1 MRRYIVLRPIL
12 SVWLV
17 LLILH
22 IFCPGGQGVL
32 TAESAEVAEGKIKTK
47 ISALSPATARRSA
60 ETSAASAVKNSVLK
74 GGCAKVNITPPLGIP
89 LIGSKGQPSDDI
101 LDELYA
107 KALVL
112 NDGSTT
118 LAIVSVDLLYT
129 PLEEITNPVRSI
141 IKEKIGIPDQN
152 VLICATHT
160 HSGPEVFTRLKVPRE
175 GRVPASQ
182 IDQSYLA
189 TLIKKI
195 ASSVLIA
202 YKNMQEVKIGTAKGE
217 VQEIVY
223 NRRAK
228 TKDGSVKM
236 AFTLPDEVTAT
247 KRATEYTEGTEKTK
261 KSSEVSVLSVAKSRI
276 EPELVFGPI
285 DPEVWVLR
293 VEDANGQI
301 VGSIVNFA
309 CHPVCIYPYLSTTI
323 SADYPAYATQV
334 VEQTEGGTCLFALG
348 TAGNIV
354 PMKRGLKPCQQIGKA
369 LGAEALRRLQLVS
382 TSGDVTLKAIRK
394 EIKLPTKKAPSEDKT
409 AKNSKTTGLPLR
421 LPTQGGAAGYVNTEI
436 QVLKLGDIYI
446 LGLPGEILVEVGLA
460 IKRKA
465 GVEKLFVVSLSND
478 AIGYVCHDQ
487 AYDEGGYESG
497 SGTNLAKGSGEI
509 MIKEALDLISQ
520 IKPSP

>member
-1 MRRYIVLRPIL
+1 MRRYIVLRPIISL
-12 SVWLV
+12 SLV

-22 IFCPGGQGVL
+22 IFCPAGQ
-32 TAESAEVAEGKIKTK
+32 A
-47 ISALSPATARRSA
+47 
-60 ETSAASAVKNSVLK
+60 VLK
-74 GGCAKVNITPPLGIP
+74 GGCAKVNITPPVGIP
-89 LIGSKGQPSDDI
+89 LIGSYGKPSDDI

-118 LAIVSVDLLYT
+118 LAIVSADLLYV
-129 PLEEITNPVRSI
+129 PLEEITNPVRKI
-141 IKEKIGIPDQN
+141 IAEKTGIPEQN

-160 HSGPEVFTRLKVPRE
+160 HSGPEVFSRSKLPRE

-202 YKNMQEVKIGTAKGE
+202 YKNMQDDSRKAGSQVKIGAAKG
-217 VQEIVY
+217 QIPEIVY

-236 AFTLPDEVTAT
+236 AFTLPDEVTT
-247 KRATEYTEGTEKTK
+247 TRRATEYTEGTEKTK

-276 EPELVFGPI
+276 EDELVFGPV
-285 DPEVWVLR
+285 DPEVLVLR
-293 VEDANGQI
+293 VEDTNGQI

-354 PMKRGLKPCQQIGKA
+354 PIKRGLKPCQQIGKA

-409 AKNSKTTGLPLR
+409 AKNSKTTD
-421 LPTQGGAAGYVNTEI
+421 YVNTEI
-436 QVLKLGDIYI
+436 QILKLGDIYI

-465 GVEKLFVVSLSND
+465 GVENLFVVSLSND
-478 AIGYVCHDQ
+478 AIGYVCHDR
-487 AYDEGGYESG
+487 AYEEGGYEPG
-497 SGTNLAKGSGEI
+497 SATNLAKGSGEI

-520 IKPSP
+520 IKPTPAPWP

>member
-1 MRRYIVLRPIL
+1 MGKHIVTKSRM
-12 SVWLV
+12 SVSLV

-22 IFCPGGQGVL
+22 IFCPAGQGVL

-47 ISALSPATARRSA
+47 ISAL
-60 ETSAASAVKNSVLK
+60 SAASAVKNSVLK

-89 LIGSKGQPSDDI
+89 LIGSYGKPSDDI

-129 PLEEITNPVRSI
+129 PLEEITNPVREI
-141 IKEKIGIPDQN
+141 IREKIGIPEQN
-152 VLICATHT
+152 VLVCATHT
-160 HSGPEVFTRLKVPRE
+160 HSGPEVFTRSKLPPGKE
-175 GRVPASQ
+175 IPATQ
-182 IDQSYLA
+182 IDQSYLV

-195 ASSVLIA
+195 ASSVFIA
-202 YKNMQEVKIGTAKGE
+202 HKNMGAVRIGAAKG
-217 VQEIVY
+217 QIPEIAY

-236 AFTLPDEVTAT
+236 AFTLPAD
-247 KRATEYTEGTEKTK
+247 
-261 KSSEVSVLSVAKSRI
+261 
-276 EPELVFGPI
+276 EPELFFGPI

-293 VEDANGQI
+293 VEDTNGEI
-301 VGSIVNFA
+301 VGSIINFA
-309 CHPVCIYPYLSTTI
+309 CHPVCIYPYLSTTV

-354 PMKRGLKPCQQIGKA
+354 PIKRGLKSCQQIGKA

-382 TSGDVTLKAIRK
+382 TSGDVTLMAIRK
-394 EIKLPTKKAPSEDKT
+394 EIKLPTKGAPSEDKT
-409 AKNSKTTGLPLR
+409 AKNGKTTD
-421 LPTQGGAAGYVNTEI
+421 YVNTEI
-436 QVLKLGDIYI
+436 EVLKLGNIYL
-446 LGLPGEILVEVGLA
+446 LGLPGEILVELGLE
-460 IKRKA
+460 IKKRA
-465 GVEKLFVVSLSND
+465 GLENLFVVTLSND
-478 AIGYVCHDQ
+478 TIGYVCHNQ
-487 AYDEGGYESG
+487 AYDEGGYEPG

>member
-1 MRRYIVLRPIL
+1 M

-22 IFCPGGQGVL
+22 IFCPAGQ
-32 TAESAEVAEGKIKTK
+32 A
-47 ISALSPATARRSA
+47 
-60 ETSAASAVKNSVLK
+60 VLK
-74 GGCAKVNITPPLGIP
+74 GGCARVNITPPLGIP
-89 LIGSKGQPSDDI
+89 LIGSYGKPSDDI

-112 NDGSTT
+112 NDGNNTI
-118 LAIVSVDLLYT
+118 AIVSADLLYT
-129 PLEEITNPVRSI
+129 PLEEITNPVREI
-141 IKEKIGIPDQN
+141 IKEKIGIPEQN

-160 HSGPEVFTRLKVPRE
+160 HSGPEVFTRSKVPRE
-175 GRVPASQ
+175 GRLPAFQ

-202 YKNMQEVKIGTAKGE
+202 YKNMQDDSRKAGSQVKIGAAKGE
-217 VQEIVY
+217 IPEIVY
-223 NRRAK
+223 NRRPK
-228 TKDGSVKM
+228 GKDGSVKM
-236 AFTLPDEVTAT
+236 AFTLSDEITAT
-247 KRATEYTEGTEKTK
+247 RAIVQGPEG
-261 KSSEVSVLSVAKSRI
+261 SVKVTFTLLPD
-276 EPELVFGPI
+276 EPELVFGPV
-285 DPEVWVLR
+285 DPEVLVLR
-293 VEDANGQI
+293 VEDANGQV
-301 VGSIVNFA
+301 VGSIINFA

-348 TAGNIV
+348 TAGDIV
-354 PMKRGLKPCQQIGKA
+354 PIKRGLKSCQQIGKA

-409 AKNSKTTGLPLR
+409 AKNSKTTD
-421 LPTQGGAAGYVNTEI
+421 YVNTEI

-460 IKRKA
+460 IKRRA

-478 AIGYVCHDQ
+478 AIGYVCHDR
-487 AYDEGGYESG
+487 AYEEGGYEPG
-497 SGTNLAKGSGEI
+497 SATNLAKGSGEI

-520 IKPSP
+520 IKPSPAPSP